1 MLLNSFLDFY
11 SKATLFHLKPKQDF
25 TAWHYKEKFL
35 KIVLYVLVLWRNVS
49 GSIQQQLWH
58 YEQYITTENTCRN
71 YCKNAFFICIQSRK
85 IFNNNFNNIYNKSK
99 QGHARTVHQKYV
111 FLLNPFNYHINC
123 QMKNVDYLNCK
134 VYTVLFFHCIMS
146 FSLIYMTSI
155 KNIQYNFADKV
166 TKTWFHH
173 PCLMLV
179 HLMLKSWSL
188 KQCLQYFNITQC
200 KCLTVTTFLFGK
212 TLNYYCGCHY
222 SMFQMLLIEL
232 NSHRPQNICLKN
244 FIWIMYTTKGK
255 KKSIE

>member
-1 MLLNSFLDFY
+1 M
-11 SKATLFHLKPKQDF
+11 
-25 TAWHYKEKFL
+25 
-35 KIVLYVLVLWRNVS
+35 LWRNVS

-71 YCKNAFFICIQSRK
+71 NCKNAFFICIQSRK
-85 IFNNNFNNIYNKSK
+85 LFKNNFNNIYNKSK

-111 FLLNPFNYHINC
+111 VWIFVKSLYHINY

-166 TKTWFHH
+166 TKKWFHH
-173 PCLMLV
+173 PCLML
-179 HLMLKSWSL
+179 HLMLKSWNL

-200 KCLTVTTFLFGK
+200 KCLTATTFFYLGR
-212 TLNYYCGCHY
+212 L
-222 SMFQMLLIEL
+222 
-232 NSHRPQNICLKN
+232 
-244 FIWIMYTTKGK
+244 
-255 KKSIE
+255 